1 MASTFEIH
9 AIHAINTTKKD
20 WPIMVRV
27 IHIWRLPDVIGRLF
41 GIGEL
46 EELIKDG
53 KKQKRIE
60 ISLEDAEKNK
70 VSCTLWGA
78 FADDV
83 LNLTEEALK
92 KPVIIILQWFKIRE
106 FNSNHLDEDIE
117 LLTSQNSQ
125 SIGESLLAMPN
136 RVKIEELSD
145 CKHEDE
151 VVTLGTVVDINT
163 NRDWFYNACKKCNKE
178 YSLIVMGSI
187 AQSAI
192 EKARLLFKV
201 TFTADDDTGSDTFI
215 MFDPAFSKFVNCTAT
230 HLRES
235 IPKESEDEVVLSDCF
250 YEFIGK
256 EFVFKVSI
264 RDPAKQGFLAGH
276 IVTRFCEDSNVLR
289 AYKEGIDD
297 LPNSLHNDSHTETTT
312 ECDTSHVDSE
322 VGNTGESTL
331 SKSISSKTCLK
342 LSEKDANGGDF
353 STNVNKMRALPIGAS
368 IKGKNMRDMT
378 VNNDSSDDELISS
391 VVNRVKIEK

>member
-27 IHIWRLPDVIGRLF
+27 IHIWRLPGKNTSEESNGVELVFQDA
-41 GIGEL
+41 GE
-46 EELIKDG
+46 
-53 KKQKRIE
+53 KQ
-60 ISLEDAEKNK
+60 
-70 VSCTLWGA
+70 G
-78 FADDV
+78 
-83 LNLTEEALK
+83 
-92 KPVIIILQWFKIRE
+92 
-106 FNSNHLDEDIE
+106 NHLDDDIE

-178 YSLIVMGSI
+178 V
-187 AQSAI
+187 
-192 EKARLLFKV
+192 LLDCDGFYCTKRNRKGKTVVPRFKV